1 MKKILI
7 LVFVAIAISHANANG
22 ADPKAPLGMSVIKS
36 GNICKL
42 FYRGEVA
49 GNIEVTIY
57 NENGRPVFSEVIRN
71 KDNFMRP
78 YNLSTL
84 PEGNYTIALN
94 DGQTTRVEKISHF
107 NRKVS
112 RVARLIKVNNTEHKY
127 LLAVPNAG
135 NDVLTITVF
144 DQHNSMV
151 YKGTEPVRGD
161 FAKVYNLKG
170 DGRFLF
176 QVSDR
181 QGRMS
186 SVSTSPASED

>member
-7 LVFVAIAISHANANG
+7 LVFVALTIGQANAKG
-22 ADPKAPLGMSVIKS
+22 VDPKAPLGMSVIKS

-49 GNIEVTIY
+49 GDIEVTIY
-57 NENGRPVFSEVIRN
+57 NENGRAVFSEVIRN

-94 DGQTTRVEKISHF
+94 DGQTTRVEKITHF
-107 NRKVS
+107 NRKDV
-112 RVARLIKVNNTEHKY
+112 RAVRLIKVNNAEHKY
-127 LLAVPNAG
+127 LLAISNEG

-144 DQHNSMV
+144 DQHNSLI
-151 YKGTEPVRGD
+151 YKGTEHVNGD

-170 DGRFLF
+170 NGRFLF
-176 QVSDR
+176 QVSD
-181 QGRMS
+181 QKGRTS
-186 SVSTSPASED
+186 AVSTSPAKEN

>member
-7 LVFVAIAISHANANG
+7 LVLVAVAVGQANANG
-22 ADPKAPLGMSVIKS
+22 VDPKAPLGMSVIKS

-49 GNIEVTIY
+49 GDIEVTIY
-57 NENGRPVFSEVIRN
+57 NESGRAVFSEVIRN

-84 PEGNYTIALN
+84 PEGNYTITLN
-94 DGQTTRVEKISHF
+94 DGLTTRVEKISHF
-107 NRKVS
+107 NKKDARAV
-112 RVARLIKVNNTEHKY
+112 RLIKVNNTEHKY

-135 NDVLTITVF
+135 KDVLTITVF
-144 DQHNSMV
+144 DENNSTV
-151 YKGTEPVRGD
+151 YKGTESVQGD
-161 FAKVYNLKG
+161 FARIYNLKG
-170 DGRFLF
+170 NGRFIF

-181 QGRMS
+181 QGRTS
-186 SVSTSPASED
+186 SVSTASNGN